1 MLQITA
7 PENEHRILLHS
18 CCAPCSSAIIE
29 CLIDNN
35 IKPVMLFFNP
45 NIYPSAE
52 YETRKEE
59 AKRFA
64 TLKNIDFIDADYNYN
79 AWKEEMKGLEDEPER
94 GNRCLKCFYYRLS
107 YTAKYAKEHGLK
119 VFTTYLASSRCKIL
133 EQINKACRLA
143 ASQYE
148 VTMFCEHNWRKGGL
162 QELRNQLLKENNFYN
177 QRYCGCEFSLKATSN
192 NK

>member
-107 YTAKYAKEHGLK
+107 YTAKYAQEHGLK
-119 VFTTYLASSRCKIL
+119 VFTTTLASSRWKSL
-133 EQINKACRLA
+133 EQINKAGRLA

-148 VTMFCEHNWRKGGL
+148 GT
-162 QELRNQLLKENNFYN
+162 
-177 QRYCGCEFSLKATSN
+177 SLKATSN